1 MKKISPNDHSFSNLT
16 TRNPKEI
23 TETLA
28 KEKEMIIMIS
38 SQKTCERKIS
48 GLQTNM
54 GKGIEIR
61 DMTMSSLGIACNLII
76 TAAISKMNS
85 SIIRIPKINKVGNS
99 SKGYKRVIRLRL
111 LMTGYSMM
119 IEMIQRIQSL
129 LTNNNKI
136 ITRTYL

>member
-28 KEKEMIIMIS
+28 KEKDMIIMIS

-61 DMTMSSLGIACNLII
+61 DTTMSSLGIACNSII
-76 TAAISKMNS
+76 TAAIRKMNS
-85 SIIRIPKINKVGNS
+85 SIIRIPNINKVGNS
-99 SKGYKRVIRLRL
+99 NRGYKRVI
-111 LMTGYSMM
+111 
-119 IEMIQRIQSL
+119 
-129 LTNNNKI
+129 
-136 ITRTYL
+136 